1 MKVQFAENKP
11 WEAVV
16 VVESVLVSRARS
28 AWDYQSADTP
38 GRTLIIIIIII
49 VIIILVVI
57 IMLTIIIIISRH
69 IIIMT
74 MMTVTCDFL
83 IKNMTFGDGGSDE
96 CNKGPLMGALGRL
109 VVTNWTISTEK
120 F

>member
-1 MKVQFAENKP
+1 MKVEFAENKP
-11 WEAVV
+11 WEAV

-49 VIIILVVI
+49 VIITIVV
-57 IMLTIIIIISRH
+57 IIIIISRH

-96 CNKGPLMGALGRL
+96 CNKGSLMGALGRL
-109 VVTNWTISTEK
+109 VVTNWTISTEN

>member
-1 MKVQFAENKP
+1 M
-11 WEAVV
+11 V

-49 VIIILVVI
+49 VIIIIVTI
-57 IMLTIIIIISRH
+57 IIIIISRH

-96 CNKGPLMGALGRL
+96 CNKGSLMGALGRL
-109 VVTNWTISTEK
+109 VVTNWTISTEN